1 MKGNEKT
8 KGPKIRKTRS
18 ICTVAGVDQ
27 SCDPALTS
35 PFTHPNRPHTVSSQT
50 SDTAIGNTGVSDY
63 CAAHSQPECLV
74 HGIGCR
80 LSASAPSPI
89 SQGRRGLRGEQRLAC
104 GMVRHRSAIIWRMQ
118 GASSEPRL
126 PMSYMFYA
134 AVLIMSAAA
143 IVYVLL
149 GALRN
154 EVRTAVVSC
163 DVVSRTWSAWF
174 VVAQTFRILR
184 MQGNWQERIGDVT
197 RVELFETRRVELLKT
212 SCVVQMKLSA

>member
-1 MKGNEKT
+1 
-8 KGPKIRKTRS
+8 
-18 ICTVAGVDQ
+18 
-27 SCDPALTS
+27 
-35 PFTHPNRPHTVSSQT
+35 
-50 SDTAIGNTGVSDY
+50 
-63 CAAHSQPECLV
+63 
-74 HGIGCR
+74 
-80 LSASAPSPI
+80 
-89 SQGRRGLRGEQRLAC
+89 
-104 GMVRHRSAIIWRMQ
+104 
-118 GASSEPRL
+118 
-126 PMSYMFYA
+126 MSYMFYA